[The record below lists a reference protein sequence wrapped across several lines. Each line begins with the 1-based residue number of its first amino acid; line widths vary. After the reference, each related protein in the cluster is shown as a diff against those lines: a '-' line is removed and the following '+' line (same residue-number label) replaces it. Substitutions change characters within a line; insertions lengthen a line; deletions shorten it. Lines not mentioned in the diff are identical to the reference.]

1 MGKYF
6 ITGATG
12 TVGREV
18 VRALLEE
25 GHHVV
30 AASRQPE
37 KSSSIWGSEV
47 APVAFDYADPSTYT
61 HANGVDGIFLLGP
74 PMTPT
79 LFELLEPFVN
89 HLIDQGPE
97 RVVYLSGRNMDT
109 LNTLTFHRDMEA
121 KLKASNLDWRIAQ
134 PDFFA
139 QNFSNYERQG
149 IEGQKVVF
157 VPAGD
162 GRVGFV
168 SARDIGDSVAALL
181 TKDEFRHQTFAL
193 TGPENHSFGDAA
205 GILTEVLGEPIHY
218 ANPDPETYKK
228 VLLDAGMP
236 AFVGGYMDVIYG
248 MVRDGDPLDVTD
260 SVERLTGHKPES
272 LRTVIERDFS

>member
-18 VRALLEE
+18 VRALLQQ

-37 KSSSIWGSEV
+37 KSSSIWGNQVS
-47 APVAFDYADPSTYT
+47 AIAFDFSDPSTFE
-61 HANGVDGIFLLGP
+61 HANGTDGVFLLGP

-89 HLIDQGPE
+89 HLIAKGPG
-97 RVVYLSGRNMDT
+97 RVVYLSGRGMDQ

-121 KLKASNLDWRIAQ
+121 KLKASHLDWRIAQ

-157 VPAGD
+157 VPAGN
-162 GRVGFV
+162 GKVGFV

-181 TKDEFRHQTFAL
+181 TRDEFRHQSFAL

-218 ANPDPETYKK
+218 ADPDPETYKK

-236 AFVGGYMDVIYG
+236 AFVGGYMDEIYG
-248 MVRDGDPLDVTD
+248 MVREGVAEEVTH
-260 SVERLTGHKPES
+260 SVEQLTGHKPES
-272 LRTVIERDFS
+272 LRTVLTRDFS